1 MSTAL
6 RLSSK
11 NTTQTILC
19 SLFLWREVIYS
30 PTAVDMENNKIVG
43 VQKLILFSDLHS
55 IPNINYSA
63 QFTMLATE
71 ACAYLKNENAAPT
84 ALLGKT
90 YPGEL
95 PQVDLV
101 GP

>member
-1 MSTAL
+1 
-6 RLSSK
+6 
-11 NTTQTILC
+11 
-19 SLFLWREVIYS
+19 
-30 PTAVDMENNKIVG
+30 MEINKIVG

-101 GP
+101 GPLHSPLYRSPYGFDVFSLRSPNY